1 MKDLSLHIL
10 DVAQN
15 SVSAGAKNI
24 KIIIAED
31 FAADTLSI
39 SIIDDGSGMTP
50 DILAKVTDPFYTT
63 RTTRKVGLGLPLFKQ
78 NAEISG
84 GSFRI
89 SSRIGEGTSVEA
101 VFGHKHIDRPPLGD
115 IAGVIMMFVGSN
127 PHLDFYYKHIVNGT
141 DYIFDTREVK
151 EILEDMP
158 LNDPAVIRQLKE
170 MINENLIDL
179 GVEKG

>member
-31 FAADTLSI
+31 IAADTLTI

-50 DILAKVTDPFYTT
+50 EILAKVTDPFYTT

-89 SSRIGEGTSVEA
+89 SSKIDEGTSVEA

-127 PHLDFYYKHIVNGT
+127 PNLDFFYMHIVNGT

-151 EILEDMP
+151 EVLEDMP
-158 LNDPAVIRQLKE
+158 LNDPAIIRQLKE
-170 MINENLIDL
+170 MINENLKDL
-179 GVEKG
+179 GVDKG